1 MTTLA
6 NGLTLLAMRDDDVF
20 AFLVVFI
27 AIGAFVAVVS
37 VIAFNWR
44 RTKEAGYNARLKQL
58 MIERGMSGEEIERV
72 IVADPSTEAG
82 RREWAGIT
90 NLIHGRRAG

>member
-1 MTTLA
+1 MTMLA
-6 NGLTLLAMRDDDVF
+6 NGLPLLAMRDSDMF

-27 AIGAFVAVVS
+27 SIGAFVAVVS

-58 MIERGMSGEEIERV
+58 MIERGMSGQEIERV
-72 IVADPSTEAG
+72 MVADPSTEAN
-82 RREWAGIT
+82 RKEWAGISDM
-90 NLIHGRRAG
+90 IHGRRAG